1 MRVPIDWLR
10 QYVDLPAGLSTEEFA
25 EKLTMLDLKL
35 EEIDTVGAEV
45 LGPLVVG
52 KVLSVDKEEHSN
64 GKTVNWCQVDV
75 GPLHN
80 EGGQPRGIVC
90 GAHNFAAG
98 DLVVTVLP
106 GAVLPGGFA
115 ITARKTY
122 GHTSD
127 GMICSGAELGIAGDP
142 TGIIVLDPDEAKV
155 GDDAIELLGLRGDVI
170 DLEINPDRAY
180 ALSMRGVA
188 RDAALGFGVAFH
200 DPADL
205 EPVTDAGGHPVRVDD
220 PAACPVFATT
230 TVTGFDP
237 TRTTPRW
244 MARRIELAGMRPISL
259 AVDVS
264 NYVMLELGQPSHAYD
279 RTKLDGSIVVRR
291 AEDGE
296 KFTTLDGVVRT
307 LTVEDV
313 MIADDH
319 KAVGLAGVMGGE
331 QVEIDDETTE
341 IVIEAAHFDPPT
353 IARATRRHKLHSE
366 ASKRFERGV
375 DPELPTRAV
384 RRVAELL
391 VEHGGG
397 TIEAGTTLIGAA
409 PARQPVTVDA
419 GLAARVTGVD
429 IDAEMAIAALEA
441 NGCVVAVEGTTLSV
455 TAPSWRP
462 DLVDPY
468 DFAEEVLRVVGYDK
482 VPSVLPTAPAGRGLS
497 APQRLRRRVGIALA
511 GAGFVEVKSFP
522 FAGPADWDNLG
533 LDADDARRNQVL
545 LENPL
550 SAEEPG
556 LTTTLLPGLLKALAL
571 NVGRGQDDVA
581 LFENG
586 RVFCPKAAPVAAP
599 IYGVTSRPTPEQIG
613 ALDAALPDQPQRV
626 ALALAGDRL
635 KSGWWGKGR
644 KVEWA
649 DAVESFRLV
658 ARSLNVTLEV
668 SADHDHA
675 PWHPGRCA
683 AFRLGGQL
691 VGHAGELH
699 PRVCKA
705 YGVPV
710 RTAVAE
716 IAIDD
721 LIAASPGVTPAP
733 VFSTYPVA
741 KEDVALVVD
750 ESVTVQVVLDA
761 LAGASELIES
771 VRLFDVYH
779 GDQAGEGKKS
789 LAFSLRLRAP
799 DRTLND
805 EEIKA
810 ARDATVAAAAEATG
824 ATQRT

>member
-10 QYVDLPAGLSTEEFA
+10 QYVDLPAGLSTEELA
-25 EKLTMLDLKL
+25 DKLTMLDLKL
-35 EEIDTVGAEV
+35 EEIDTVGAD
-45 LGPLVVG
+45 LHGPLVVG

-75 GPLHN
+75 G
-80 EGGQPRGIVC
+80 EGEPRGIVC
-90 GAHNFAAG
+90 GAHNFVAG

-115 ITARKTY
+115 ITARQTY

-142 TGIIVLDPDEAKV
+142 GGIIVLDPTEAKV

-200 DPADL
+200 DPADV
-205 EPVTDAGGHPVRVDD
+205 EPVTDAGGHPVRVED
-220 PAACPVFATT
+220 PIGCPVFATT
-230 TVTGFDP
+230 SVTGFDP
-237 TRTTPRW
+237 TRATPRW

-264 NYVMLELGQPSHAYD
+264 NYVMLELGQPNHAYD
-279 RTKLDGSIVVRR
+279 RAKIDGAIIVRR
-291 AEDGE
+291 AVEGE
-296 KFTTLDGVVRT
+296 KLETLDSVIRT
-307 LTVEDV
+307 LTADDV
-313 MIADDH
+313 VIADEH
-319 KAVGLAGVMGGE
+319 KVVGLAGIMGGE
-331 QVEIDDETTE
+331 QVEIDDNTTE
-341 IVIEAAHFDPPT
+341 IVIEAAHFDPAT
-353 IARATRRHKLHSE
+353 IARGARRHKLGSE

-375 DPELPTRAV
+375 DPELPARAV

-397 TIEAGTTLIGAA
+397 TVEAGTTLVGSV
-409 PARQPVTVDA
+409 PVREHVA
-419 GLAARVTGVD
+419 VGSGLAKRVTGVD
-429 IDAEMAIAALEA
+429 IADATAVAALEA
-441 NGCVVAVEGTTLSV
+441 NGCTVAVDGFVLSV
-455 TAPSWRP
+455 TPPSWRP

-468 DFAEEVLRVVGYDK
+468 DFVEEVLRVVGYDK
-482 VPSVLPTAPAGRGLS
+482 VPSILPTAPAGRGLS

-533 LDADDARRNQVL
+533 LPADDARRNQVL

-571 NVGRGQDDVA
+571 NVSRGQDDVA

-586 RVFCPKAAPVAAP
+586 RVFRPKAEPLDAP
-599 IYGVTSRPTPEQIG
+599 IYGVTSRPTPEQIE

-675 PWHPGRCA
+675 PWHPGRSA
-683 AFRLGGQL
+683 AFHLDGQL

-705 YGVPV
+705 YGVPAH
-710 RTAVAE
+710 TAVAE

-733 VFSTYPVA
+733 VFSSYPVA

-750 ESVTVQVVLDA
+750 ESVTVQAVLDA
-761 LAGASELIES
+761 LAGASGLIES
-771 VRLFDVYH
+771 VRVFDVYH

-810 ARDATVAAAAEATG
+810 ARDAAVAAAAEATG
-824 ATQRT
+824 AVQRT

>member
-1 MRVPIDWLR
+1 MRVPIDWFR
-10 QYVDLPAGLSTEEFA
+10 QYVDLPAGLSTEDLA

-35 EEIDTVGAEV
+35 EEIEDVGAEIK
-45 LGPLVVG
+45 GPVVVG
-52 KVLSVDKEEHSN
+52 KVLSAEREEHSN
-64 GKTVNWCQVDV
+64 GKAVNWCQVDV
-75 GPLHN
+75 G
-80 EGGQPRGIVC
+80 EGEPRGIVC
-90 GAHNFAAG
+90 GAHNFVPG
-98 DLVVTVLP
+98 DLVIVALP
-106 GAVLPGGFA
+106 GATLKGGFQIA
-115 ITARKTY
+115 ARKTY

-127 GMICSGAELGIAGDP
+127 GMICSGAELGIAGDAG
-142 TGIIVLDPDEAKV
+142 GIIVLDPQEAKV
-155 GDDAIELLGLRGDVI
+155 GDDAIELLGLRGEVL
-170 DLEINPDRAY
+170 DLEVNVDRAY

-200 DPADL
+200 DPAQI
-205 EPVTDAGGHPVRVDD
+205 EIPSGGESYPVRVDD
-220 PAACPVFATT
+220 SVACPVFVAR

-237 TRTTPRW
+237 SRPTPRQI
-244 MARRIELAGMRPISL
+244 ARRVELAGMRPISL
-259 AVDVS
+259 AVDIT
-264 NYVMLELGQPSHAYD
+264 NYVMLELGQPIHGYD
-279 RTKLDGSIVVRR
+279 RDKLQGPIVVRK
-291 AEDGE
+291 ATPGE
-296 KFTTLDGVVRT
+296 KLTTLDGVKRT
-307 LTVEDV
+307 LS
-313 MIADDH
+313 ADDLLITDDRGPI
-319 KAVGLAGVMGGE
+319 GLAGVMGGE
-331 QVEIDDETTE
+331 DVELGASTTN
-341 IVIEAAHFDPPT
+341 IVIEAAHFDPPM
-353 IARATRRHKLHSE
+353 IARTARLLKLPSE
-366 ASKRFERGV
+366 ASKRFERSV
-375 DPELPTRAV
+375 DPELPPYAAQ
-384 RRVAELL
+384 RVADLL
-391 VEHGGG
+391 VEFGGG
-397 TIEAGTTLIGAA
+397 TIEEGVTHVGAA
-409 PARQPVTVDA
+409 PVREPVTVGA
-419 GLAARVTGVD
+419 SLAARVTGVD
-429 IDAEMAIAALEA
+429 ISDATAVEALEG
-441 NGCVVAVEGTTLSV
+441 NGCTVVIDGFVMSV
-455 TAPSWRP
+455 TPPSWRP
-462 DLVDPY
+462 DLLDPY

-497 APQRLRRRVGIALA
+497 VAQRLRRRVGIALA

-533 LDADDARRNQVL
+533 LPADDDRRNQVL

-586 RVFCPKAAPVAAP
+586 RVFLPKAEPLDAP
-599 IYGVTSRPTPEQIG
+599 ITAPILVVTSRPTAEQIE

-644 KVEWA
+644 KAEWA

-658 ARSLNVTLEV
+658 ARTLHLTLDV

-675 PWHPGRCA
+675 PWHPGRSA
-683 AFRLGGQL
+683 AFHLDGQL

-705 YGVPV
+705 YGVPA

-721 LIAASPGVTPAP
+721 LIAASPEVNPAP

-750 ESVTVQVVLDA
+750 DAVTADA
-761 LAGASELIES
+761 VHRALSGASELIES
-771 VRLFDVYH
+771 VRLFDVYT
-779 GDQAGEGKKS
+779 GDQVAEGKKS

-799 DRTLND
+799 DRTLTD
-805 EEIKA
+805 DEIKA
-810 ARDATVAAAAEATG
+810 ARDAAVKAAAEATG